1 MTFTHH
7 PIPALGEL
15 LKKGDQLNEIGDPK
29 GGAPGGDVSE
39 DVRRLSVRKC
49 GGNGGQCSVR
59 CAIDHPILARRATDQ
74 IERLPAKGM
83 KRVRDARTVN
93 SRSCKRT

>member
-59 CAIDHPILARRATDQ
+59 CAITRSSPQ
-74 IERLPAKGM
+74 CGERLTKSNVCPQGG
-83 KRVRDARTVN
+83 
-93 SRSCKRT
+93 